1 MFPWTQHGHSE
12 ALYSDLPERVQHNL
26 EELNLRQLNCSA
38 RSFVK
43 SFLGRVVQENK
54 EDLDSKLRCDPVILD
69 KLNKHKSNKK
79 PKRKE
84 MSLKEKRSRGIY
96 KISSKNQRYEMY
108 LPLHEL
114 WTGYMQEM
122 LNLTSESNLKVV
134 YPKLLRADYHG
145 CILKVSRSKCPSYIG
160 TCGILLQETK
170 NSFKIIT
177 KQDKLKMIPKANS
190 VFTFELE
197 GFEFTIHGNHFCF
210 RSSERSARRFKPKAT
225 TDL

>member
-43 SFLGRVVQENK
+43 SFLGRVVQQNK

-69 KLNKHKSNKK
+69 RLNKHKSNKK